1 MARTLLALRDRL
13 GGPNMQ
19 VTPGASIFG
28 YQPAKAGSSTGAS
41 KPSVTDN
48 GGLPQANEDS
58 ASGDSSV
65 VQEFLKYAK
74 MNPFDRMRAA
84 ILKSMNLSEA
94 DLANMTPDQKAA
106 VEQKIRDAIE
116 KQLEKKDQQPGSLI
130 DQSA

>member
-1 MARTLLALRDRL
+1 
-13 GGPNMQ
+13 MQ

-28 YQPAKAGSSTGAS
+28 YQPAKAGSATGAS
-41 KPSVTDN
+41 KASVTDN
-48 GGLPQANEDS
+48 GGPSQASEDG

-116 KQLEKKDQQPGSLI
+116 KELEKKGQQPGSLV

>member
-1 MARTLLALRDRL
+1 
-13 GGPNMQ
+13 MQ

-28 YQPAKAGSSTGAS
+28 YQPAKAGSTTGAS
-41 KPSVTDN
+41 KPPVTDN
-48 GGLPQANEDS
+48 GGPWQANEDG

-116 KQLEKKDQQPGSLI
+116 KQLEKKGQQPGSLV

>member
-1 MARTLLALRDRL
+1 
-13 GGPNMQ
+13 MQ
-19 VTPGASIFG
+19 VTAGASIFG
-28 YQPAKAGSSTGAS
+28 YQPAKGGSTTGAS
-41 KPSVTDN
+41 KPSATDN
-48 GGLPQANEDS
+48 GELSQASGEG

-65 VQEFLKYAK
+65 VQDFLNYAK
-74 MNPFDRMRAA
+74 MNPFDRMRAG

-116 KQLEKKDQQPGSLI
+116 KELEKKGQQPGSLV

>member
-1 MARTLLALRDRL
+1 
-13 GGPNMQ
+13 MQ

-28 YQPAKAGSSTGAS
+28 YQPAKAGSATGAS

-94 DLANMTPDQKAA
+94 DLANMTPNQRAA

>member
-1 MARTLLALRDRL
+1 
-13 GGPNMQ
+13 MQ

-41 KPSVTDN
+41 KPSATDN
-48 GGLPQANEDS
+48 GGLSQASEDG

-94 DLANMTPDQKAA
+94 DLANMTPDQRAA